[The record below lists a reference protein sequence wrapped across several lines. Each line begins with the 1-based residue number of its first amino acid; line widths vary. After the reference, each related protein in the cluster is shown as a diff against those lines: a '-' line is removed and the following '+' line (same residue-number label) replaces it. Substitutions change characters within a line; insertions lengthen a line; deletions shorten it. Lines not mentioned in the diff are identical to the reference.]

1 MKMDMKRTTMNI
13 MRAKVKIV
21 KIKMPII
28 VTIIIK
34 IAIVVIKRKDAK
46 NLRNVAS
53 SLSMLHAKILLI
65 YISMAI

>member
-1 MKMDMKRTTMNI
+1 MNI